1 MIKVENLIKSYGGTT
16 NAVDSISF
24 EVPTGDIGCL
34 IGTSGCGKTTTLK
47 MINRLVEPTSGKVL
61 VNDQEAHELNVIK
74 WRRKIGYVIQKAGL
88 LPHLTVR
95 ENIELLAKII
105 GKDKKV
111 RNERSNELLEMVGL
125 NPNIYAKRY
134 PVELSGGQQQ
144 RIGIARALMEDPPV
158 LLMDEPFGALD
169 PITRNSMHEEF
180 LLLNQKLGK
189 TILIVTHDMDEAFKL
204 GNNVILMNKGKIIQQ
219 GSHTD
224 FLNNP
229 QNQFV
234 EDFVSNQL
242 QGANE

>member
-1 MIKVENLIKSYGGTT
+1 MIKVENLIKSYGEGA
-16 NAVDSISF
+16 NAVDDISF
-24 EVPTGDIGCL
+24 EILTGSIGCL

-61 VNDQEAHELNVIK
+61 VNDQEAHELDVIK

-105 GKDKKV
+105 GKDKKT
-111 RNERSNELLEMVGL
+111 RNQRSNELLEMVGL
-125 NPNIYAKRY
+125 NPNTYANRY
-134 PVELSGGQQQ
+134 PIELSGGQQQ

-219 GSHTD
+219 GTHED
-224 FLNNP
+224 FVNNP

-234 EDFVSNQL
+234 EDFVSHQL
-242 QGANE
+242 QGGNE